1 MNSIKK
7 TTRRRFLVASGIGAA
22 GLVLSL
28 YLGSRRDPG
37 EQQRA
42 GAFSPNVWLQIAP
55 DNIVTI
61 WVSKSEM
68 GQGVRTSLAM
78 LVAEELEAD
87 WATILVRQAPTRT
100 EYGEERTQGS
110 SSVRTS
116 WEILGRAGA
125 TAREMLVTAAAQT
138 WSTDRLSCKA
148 EKGQVVHLTTGRRLS
163 YGDLAR
169 TASELSVPKGV
180 PLKGREEF
188 RLLGKAIRHV
198 DARSKIDGSAKFG
211 TDVKLP
217 GMLYASILRCP
228 TLGGRL
234 KKFNAEKAEALA
246 GVYKVLETATGVAV
260 VADSSWT
267 AMRARREIQAEW
279 DTGPDGALSQETVR
293 EVFRNSASRAGEIA
307 RNDGN
312 VEAAIA
318 ASSKTIEAVYESPF
332 LAHAAME
339 PLNCTSD
346 VRWNRCEVW
355 CSTQSPAT
363 VQRRAARVAIL
374 PPSRVEVHTTF
385 LGGGFG
391 RRLENDMVEA
401 AVKLSKA
408 TGRPIQVLWTR
419 EDDMQHDFYR
429 PAANSHLMGALDAA
443 GRPSA
448 WKHHIISQSIGSR
461 FGTLKGPDSNSV
473 QGASDLPYAIPS
485 VRVDCVAPNIPVPV
499 GYWRSVGYALNAFAT
514 ESFLDELAA
523 AAGKDPCAF
532 RLDLLRNS
540 PRKQNVLARAADKV
554 DWQRPLHAEEGR
566 GVALHTSYDTTV
578 AQIVEVSVG
587 KDGSIR
593 VEKVI
598 CAIDCGQIVNP
609 NTIEAQM
616 QGGIVFGL
624 SAALWGNITF
634 EKGQVQQS
642 NFDNYRVLR
651 MREMPIVEVVI
662 VPSVE
667 APTGVGEVGVPPI
680 APAVSNAIFA
690 ATGIRIRR
698 LPLEPELQRQKG
710 SK

>member
-1 MNSIKK
+1 MNAFKK
-7 TTRRRFLVASGIGAA
+7 ITRRHFLVAGSIGAV

-28 YLGSRRDPG
+28 YLRSRWEGGEGHRDG
-37 EQQRA
+37 T
-42 GAFSPNVWLQIAP
+42 FSPNAWLQIAP

-61 WVSKSEM
+61 WVAKSEM

-78 LVAEELEAD
+78 LVAEELEAN
-87 WATILVRQAPTRT
+87 WLAIRVQQAPTST
-100 EYGEERTQGS
+100 AFGEERTQGS

-116 WEILGRAGA
+116 WDTLRRAGA
-125 TAREMLVTAAAQT
+125 TAREMLITAAAQT
-138 WSTDRLSCKA
+138 WRTDRNTCKA
-148 EKGQVVHLTTGRRLS
+148 ENGYVAHLSTGRLLS
-163 YGDLAR
+163 YGELSR
-169 TASELSVPKGV
+169 TASEVAIPERVS
-180 PLKGREEF
+180 LKSREEF
-188 RLLGKAIRHV
+188 KLLGKPIRHV
-198 DARSKIDGSAKFG
+198 DAPSKTDGSAVFG
-211 TDVKLP
+211 IDVRLP
-217 GMLYASILRCP
+217 GMLYASILRSP

-234 KKFNAEKAEALA
+234 TRFSAEKAQAMP
-246 GVYKVLETATGVAV
+246 GVHNVLRTPGGVAA

-279 DTGPDGALSQETVR
+279 DSGTDGDFSQETWQRVFHNLADR
-293 EVFRNSASRAGEIA
+293 PGEVA

-312 VEAAIA
+312 VEEAIA

-339 PLNCTSD
+339 PLNCTAD

-363 VQRRAARVAIL
+363 VQRRAAGVLML
-374 PPSRVEVHTTF
+374 PPSWVDVHTTL

-391 RRLENDMVEA
+391 RRLENDMVDD
-401 AVKLSKA
+401 AVELSKA
-408 TGRPIQVLWTR
+408 TGRPVQVLWTR
-419 EDDMQHDFYR
+419 EDDMRHDYYR
-429 PAANSHLMGALDAA
+429 PAANSHLVGALDTA

-448 WKHHIISQSIGSR
+448 WKHHIISQSIDSR
-461 FGTLKGPDSNSV
+461 FGALKGPDLNSV

-485 VRVDCVAPNIPVPV
+485 IRVDCVAPQIPVPV

-514 ESFLDELAA
+514 ESFLDEMAA
-523 AAGKDPCAF
+523 AADKDPCALRLELF
-532 RLDLLRNS
+532 RKS
-540 PRKQNVLARAADKV
+540 PRKLNVLLRAAEKA
-554 DWQRPLHAEEGR
+554 DWRRPLGPGQGR

-578 AQIVEVSVG
+578 AQIVELRVSE
-587 KDGSIR
+587 DGRVR
-593 VEKVI
+593 VEQVI

-634 EKGQVQQS
+634 EKGRVQQS

-651 MREMPIVEVVI
+651 ISEMPRVEVVI
-662 VPSVE
+662 VPSRE
-667 APTGVGEVGVPPI
+667 PPTGVGEVGVPPV
-680 APAVSNAIFA
+680 APAVANAIFA
-690 ATGIRIRR
+690 ATGIRVRR
-698 LPLEPELQRQKG
+698 LPVEPELQRLKA